1 MNDETVKDPQIEST
15 PIHAF
20 SEQAYRNYAMYV
32 IMDRALPFIGDGLKP
47 VQRRIV
53 YAMSELG
60 LKSSAKFKK
69 SARTV
74 GDVLGKYHPHGDSA
88 CYEAMVLM
96 AQPFSYR
103 YPLIEGQGNWGSVD
117 DPKSFAAMRYTEA
130 KLSAYAE
137 TLLSELGMGTV
148 EWGANFDGTLS
159 EPLTL
164 PARLPNVL
172 LNGSSG
178 IAVGMATDIPPHN
191 TFEIVEACVTLLD
204 NPDADADSVL
214 EHVQGPDYPTGAEII
229 TPRSEILQIYRT
241 GRGSI
246 RMRAMWESQN
256 GDIVITALPHQ
267 VSPAKVIEQI
277 ALLMQ
282 QKKLPLVAD
291 VRDEGDHEEPVRI
304 VIVPRSNRIDR
315 DELMLHLFAVTDL
328 ERTCKINLNMI
339 GLDRKPRVKGLVEI
353 LSEWLT
359 YRTQTVRRRLQF
371 RLDQVLD
378 RLHILDGLMIVFANL
393 ARIIEIIRAS
403 DDPKPE
409 LMAEFGLS
417 DRQAEAILQ
426 LRLRYLARLE
436 EKKLR
441 DEQGAL
447 SDEQSRLEKTL
458 GSEARLKRLIKKEL
472 VQDGRQIADSR
483 RTAVV
488 TRSEARA
495 IAKTDLAPVELV
507 TVIVSQMGWVR
518 MAKGHEIDPRE
529 LIYKAGDAFLC
540 AVQGRSNQ
548 PAVFIDSTGRTYAAD
563 PGEFPSARS
572 YGAPLSGTFTF
583 ASQAHVVAAVMGEP
597 DQKLL
602 VASTAGYGFVSALA
616 NLVTRNQKGKAFI
629 TLSEPALPLPLIYLA
644 DPLDDLLL
652 FAVTVQGRMLAFPV
666 TDLPEMPRGKGNKI
680 VHIARKDLESGSDAL
695 KLVLVAPR
703 QSPVAIT
710 AGKRV
715 FTLTPG
721 NIADFVGERGR
732 RGKMLPRGFQ
742 RVDGLALASPV
753 DDKGVFQP

>member
-1 MNDETVKDPQIEST
+1 MNDITQRDAQLEST
-15 PIHAF
+15 PIHTF

-60 LKSSAKFKK
+60 LKASAKFKK

-103 YPLIEGQGNWGSVD
+103 YPLVEGQGNWGSVD

-130 KLSAYAE
+130 RLSAYAD
-137 TLLSELGMGTV
+137 TLLSELSMGTV
-148 EWGANFDGTLS
+148 EWGPNFDGTLS

-164 PARLPNVL
+164 PARLPNLL

-191 TFEIVEACVTLLD
+191 TSEIIAACVALLD
-204 NPDADADSVL
+204 NPRADAASVL
-214 EHVQGPDYPTGAEII
+214 AHIQGPDYPGGAEII
-229 TPRSEILQIYRT
+229 TPRDELLAIYQA

-277 ALLMQ
+277 ALLLQ

-304 VIVPRSNRIDR
+304 VIVPRSNRVDR
-315 DELMLHLFAVTDL
+315 EELMLHLFAVTDL
-328 ERTCKINLNMI
+328 ERACKVNLNVI

-353 LSEWLT
+353 IEEWLT

-378 RLHILDGLMIVFANL
+378 RLHILEGLMIAFANL
-393 ARIIEIIRAS
+393 ERIIQVIRSS

-409 LMAEFGLS
+409 LMAQFGLS

-441 DEQGAL
+441 DEQRAL
-447 SDEQSRLEKTL
+447 AAEKNKLEKIL
-458 GSEARLKRLIKKEL
+458 GSETRLKNLIKKEL
-472 VQDGRQIADSR
+472 LEDGQRIGDQR
-483 RTAVV
+483 RTAIV
-488 TRSEARA
+488 TRSEARV
-495 IAKTDLAPVELV
+495 IAKTDLAPVEPV

-518 MAKGHEIDPRE
+518 VAKGHEIDARE
-529 LIYKAGDAFLC
+529 LMYKAGDAFLC

-548 PAVFIDSTGRTYAAD
+548 PAVFIDSTGRTFAAD
-563 PGEFPSARS
+563 PEQFPSARS
-572 YGAPLSGTFTF
+572 YGAPLSGTFIF
-583 ASQAHVVAAVMGEP
+583 APQAQVVAAVMGDAE
-597 DQKLL
+597 QKVL
-602 VASTAGYGFVSALA
+602 VASTAGYGFVTELG

-629 TLSEPALPLPLIYLA
+629 TLSEPALPLPPILLEGPPE
-644 DPLDDLLL
+644 DQLL
-652 FAVTVQGRMLAFPV
+652 FAVTVQGRLLVFPV
-666 TDLPEMPRGKGNKI
+666 DDLPEIPRGKGNK
-680 VHIARKDLESGSDAL
+680 VVQIAPKDLVGGTDAL
-695 KLVLVAPR
+695 KSVLVAP
-703 QSPVAIT
+703 SGVAIVIT
-710 AGKRV
+710 AGKRT
-715 FTLTPG
+715 FTLAPG
-721 NIADFVGERGR
+721 NVADFRGERGR
-732 RGKMLPRGFQ
+732 RGKLLPRGFQ
-742 RVDGLALASPV
+742 RVDCLALAPPAAKS
-753 DDKGVFQP
+753 DTA